1 MGAYSPCRHR
11 LYHRN
16 GWFCEKSGRSY
27 PLSLALSRREREFL
41 RHFPLLQSFCECSKV
56 VRGYFHCAIR
66 ARLRIKY
73 ALLLDVRVPL
83 PPGMTERVAP
93 GIPEAGPLAGF
104 DAAAWHVCH
113 RLAESCCW
121 SILRY
126 PLLVPFFRPTYI
138 IAVLIAIAVHECAHA
153 YAAYRLGDDTAKH
166 AGRLTLNPLAHLDPM
181 GALLFL
187 VVGFGWAKPVPVNPA
202 RLGRPKRDNALVAL
216 AGPASNLLLAGIA
229 FAGLLL
235 LGISW
240 GGSFDLLSL
249 RGASVLQTFLLQLC
263 GSLLFVNLALMAFN
277 LFPVAPLDGSKI
289 LEGFVPYRHELE
301 YERFMQ
307 YGPYIL
313 LGLLLFESFLPFPIL
328 SGWVFGISDAVL
340 GVFEIFAGVLL

>member
-1 MGAYSPCRHR
+1 M
-11 LYHRN
+11 
-16 GWFCEKSGRSY
+16 
-27 PLSLALSRREREFL
+27 
-41 RHFPLLQSFCECSKV
+41 
-56 VRGYFHCAIR
+56 
-66 ARLRIKY
+66 
-73 ALLLDVRVPL
+73 
-83 PPGMTERVAP
+83 
-93 GIPEAGPLAGF
+93 
-104 DAAAWHVCH
+104 
-113 RLAESCCW
+113 
-121 SILRY
+121 
-126 PLLVPFFRPTYI
+126 PFFRPTFI

-202 RLGRPKRDNALVAL
+202 RLGSPKRDNALVAL

-263 GSLLFVNLALMAFN
+263 GSLLFVNLTLMAFN
-277 LFPVAPLDGSKI
+277 LFPIAPLDGSKI

-301 YERFMQ
+301 YGRFMQ

-313 LGLLLFESFLPFPIL
+313 LGLLLFESFLPFPVL

-340 GVFEIFAGVLL
+340 VVFEGVAGFL